1 MNLQIL
7 ITSNLFVAKDC
18 NCKFIKFTT
27 WDISEFTLI
36 SKEDGLILYI
46 YIRIYP
52 RSKNIEIAF
61 LTVLWNLIRC
71 QIEIFI

>member
-36 SKEDGLILYI
+36 SKEDGLILYTYESI
-46 YIRIYP
+46 H
-52 RSKNIEIAF
+52 
-61 LTVLWNLIRC
+61 VLKT
-71 QIEIFI
+71 

>member
-27 WDISEFTLI
+27 WDIGIYINL
-36 SKEDGLILYI
+36 KDGPILYTYESI
-46 YIRIYP
+46 H
-52 RSKNIEIAF
+52 
-61 LTVLWNLIRC
+61 VLKT
-71 QIEIFI
+71 

>member
-18 NCKFIKFTT
+18 NCKFTT
-27 WDISEFTLI
+27 WDIGIYINL
-36 SKEDGLILYI
+36 KDGLIFI
-46 YIRIYP
+46 YVRIYP
-52 RSKNIEIAF
+52 RTKNIGIAF